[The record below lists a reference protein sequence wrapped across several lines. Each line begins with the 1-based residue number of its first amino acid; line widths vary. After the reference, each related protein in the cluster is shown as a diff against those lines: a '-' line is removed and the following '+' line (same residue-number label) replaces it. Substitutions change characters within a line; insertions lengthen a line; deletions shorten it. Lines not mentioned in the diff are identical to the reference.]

1 MLTER
6 DKQISMHLQPQ
17 TQLQWEENSRT
28 YKTNISNIRILNKKK
43 YKNV

>member
-1 MLTER
+1 MLTEL